1 MKRLVGTQS
10 LTYNYVWIYRIIGA
24 VLIVI
29 GLYSVLWG
37 KYKESKEKESNGDIV
52 EAMKGGDELPITNEG
67 NEEAIID
74 HQKKEGLAITIPP
87 IEALSM
93 EKRQLQDT
101 LAN

>member
-1 MKRLVGTQS
+1 M
-10 LTYNYVWIYRIIGA
+10 
-24 VLIVI
+24 LIVI

-67 NEEAIID
+67 IEEAID

-87 IEALSM
+87 IEALNM

-101 LAN
+101 R